1 MLPANSPQKR
11 EGRVTNGE
19 SDEAHEKAEVKAKP
33 SDEKVKVKTESF
45 DEKIEVKT
53 ESSDGTAE
61 VKAGCT
67 RTGLV
72 RKCFGSE
79 DLRNKPEAY
88 TRSKILELED
98 EVKSL
103 EGSTSRRDQSRLCK
117 LKYSLKIFKNKK

>member
-1 MLPANSPQKR
+1 MPPANSPQKG

-19 SDEAHEKAEVKAKP
+19 SDKANKKAEVKAQP
-33 SDEKVKVKTESF
+33 SDKKIEVKTESF

-53 ESSDGTAE
+53 ESSNGKAE

-72 RKCFGSE
+72 RKCFVSE
-79 DLRNKPEAY
+79 DLCTKPEAY
-88 TRSKILELED
+88 TRSKILEFED

-117 LKYSLKIFKNKK
+117 LKYFLKIFKNKK